1 MQVQSFYFLPLNE
14 KRVRLNRKLSMW
26 HDNEIYGQNIKGLH
40 DIKFN
45 DNDKPAGFNINV
57 FPYYA

>member
-26 HDNEIYGQNIKGLH
+26 HDHENEIYGQNIKGLH
-40 DIKFN
+40 DIKF
-45 DNDKPAGFNINV
+45 G
-57 FPYYA
+57 